1 VRVAVMGAL
10 LLALGVVFV
19 AELGDKTQLVVLT
32 LGARQR
38 IVAAVPALAVTIA
51 LLQGIAVSV
60 GATLASVV
68 PDRALEIGAGL
79 LFCGFAVWTWR
90 GANVDDR
97 EEEGAGGRS
106 RGGVL
111 GMCVAFFLAELGDKT
126 QLTAAALAA
135 DHGAPAVWVGATA
148 GLLGATLLALVA
160 GRFLAERVAARTL
173 GRIGAVAFAAVG
185 VFTLTTAVV

>member
-1 VRVAVMGAL
+1 MGAL

-32 LGARQR
+32 MGARQR
-38 IVAAVPALAVTIA
+38 IAAVIPALFVTIA

-60 GATLASVV
+60 GAALAEVV

-90 GANVDDR
+90 GANKSDEDDDAI
-97 EEEGAGGRS
+97 AGRV
-106 RGGVL
+106 GVL

-135 DHGAPAVWVGATA
+135 DHGVVPVWIGATL
-148 GLLGATLLALVA
+148 GLFGATLLALVA
-160 GRFLAERVAARTL
+160 GRALAERVSERTL
-173 GRIGAVAFAAVG
+173 SRVGAAAFALVG
-185 VFTLTTAVV
+185 VFALVSAAL

>member
-1 VRVAVMGAL
+1 MGAL

-32 LGARQR
+32 MGARQR
-38 IVAAVPALAVTIA
+38 LATVIPALAVTIA

-60 GATLASVV
+60 GATLARVV
-68 PDRALEIGAGL
+68 PDLALEIGAGL

-90 GANVDDR
+90 GAGA
-97 EEEGAGGRS
+97 EEADEGVAVART
-106 RGGVL
+106 GVL
-111 GMCVAFFLAELGDKT
+111 GMCGAFFLAELGDKT

-135 DHGAPAVWVGATA
+135 DHGAFPVWIGATL

-160 GRFLAERVAARTL
+160 GRFLADRVSPRTL
-173 GRIGAVAFAAVG
+173 GRIGAVAFALVGIATLVGAAV
-185 VFTLTTAVV
+185 

>member
-1 VRVAVMGAL
+1 MGAL

-32 LGARQR
+32 LGARHR
-38 IVAAVPALAVTIA
+38 IVAAIPALAVTIA

-60 GATLASVV
+60 GATLARVV
-68 PDRALEIGAGL
+68 PDLALEIGAGI

-90 GANVDDR
+90 GAGQEEDD
-97 EEEGAGGRS
+97 ETAGGT
-106 RGGVL
+106 RGGVF

-135 DHGAPAVWVGATA
+135 DHGAFPVWIGATL
-148 GLLGATLLALVA
+148 GLFGATLLALVA
-160 GRFLAERVAARTL
+160 GRFLAERVSPRTL
-173 GRIGAVAFAAVG
+173 GRVGAVAFAAVG
-185 VFTLTTAVV
+185 IATLIAAAV